1 MKIGVSL
8 PVRDMQDD
16 LGAIK
21 AFAQTADELGFTH
34 LRVPDQVLRP
44 DSGHLHEPMML
55 MAYIAAVTETIE
67 LVPSVIVL
75 PSRQTALLAK
85 QAAELD
91 RLSSGRLRLGIG
103 VGGSREEYQAMGQ
116 TFETRGARCD
126 EQLEL
131 LKLLWTKPSVDFD
144 GRWDRVIGAGLNPLP
159 VQQPIPIWIGARP
172 LPSDSVVKRIG
183 THANGWFVL
192 CSPAEFPDVSAKIAT
207 AADAAGRD
215 ANDIGTEAGVAV
227 VGPRAAEWQDR
238 VVAWQKA
245 GLTHLCIRTLGGDL
259 DTQGHIDK
267 LGGIVNE
274 IPRA

>member
-21 AFAQTADELGFTH
+21 AFAQTAEELGFTH

-144 GRWDRVIGAGLNPLP
+144 GRWDRVMGAGLNPLP
-159 VQQPIPIWIGARP
+159 IQQPIPIWIGARP
-172 LPSDSVVKRIG
+172 VPSDAVVKRIG

-192 CSPAEFPDVSAKIAT
+192 CSPAEFPDVSAKIAA

-215 ANDIGTEAGVAV
+215 PNDIGTEAGVAV
-227 VGPRAAEWQDR
+227 VGSREAEWQDR
-238 VVAWQKA
+238 VIGWQKA

-267 LGGIVNE
+267 LGEIVNE